1 MVDSIEPKVE
11 QTRSVPIPKL
21 LLSDKNARESKEKQR
36 VGAPGSKREPV
47 SDLFVSELG
56 RIYFSYD

>member
-36 VGAPGSKREPV
+36 GELPV
-47 SDLFVSELG
+47 LNAN
-56 RIYFSYD
+56 R